1 MKRVLILGGGG
12 AMARAAI
19 ASAAACS
26 AVDKIVVA
34 DRIKAAAERAVTAS
48 AQQDAEIVAAEL
60 DLFDKAALERA
71 IADCD
76 AVLNCAGPF
85 YRTGVHVLE
94 AAIAAKRPYLDI
106 CDDWEP
112 TQEMLRLDGAARAAG
127 ITAVIGMGASPGVTN
142 LLARV
147 AASEVERCDS
157 LVTGRNLDGKQ
168 ESILEAE
175 RRVPGSHAAILHWLH
190 QLSGEIEIWRNGRAE
205 RARPFATLKVEPPGL
220 KPRTLYTVGHPAP
233 LTLPRVLPDL
243 ESVVNVMALSR
254 AETAMARA
262 LSARVAA
269 GSLSLEQAA
278 ALVLRPSNLPFSIR
292 FRAFWSDLADRFRP
306 LPDYPPLFAIADG
319 VKHGRRRKVAVWVT
333 RLPPPGMAGAIGV
346 PLAVAL
352 KMALTHRLDRPGVF
366 APEEI
371 IDPHIFFEEF
381 AIRATPKGTA
391 PGPLIHIETLEEEAA

>member
-26 AVDKIVVA
+26 AVGTIVVA
-34 DRIKAAAERAVTAS
+34 DRIKAAAERAVAAI
-48 AQQDAEIVAAEL
+48 AQEDAVTTPIEL
-60 DLFDKAALERA
+60 DLFDHDALGRA
-71 IADCD
+71 IAECD

-85 YRTGVHVLE
+85 YKTGVHVLE

-112 TQEMLRLDGAARAAG
+112 TKDMLRLDGAARAAG

-147 AASEVERCDS
+147 AASELDRCDS

-190 QLSGEIEIWRNGRAE
+190 QLSGEIEIWRNGRTE
-205 RARPFATLKVEPPGL
+205 RAKPFAAMKMAPPGL

-233 LTLPRVLPDL
+233 LTLPRVLPEL

-269 GSLSLEQAA
+269 GTLTLEQASA
-278 ALVLRPSNLPFSIR
+278 MVLRPANLPFPIR
-292 FRAFWSDLADRFRP
+292 LRAFFSDLADRLAP
-306 LPDYPPLFAIADG
+306 LPDYPPLFAFA
-319 VKHGRRRKVAVWVT
+319 HGMKNSRPRRVAAWVT

-346 PLAVAL
+346 PLAVGL
-352 KMALTHRLDRPGVF
+352 KLALTHRLDRHGVF

-391 PGPLIHIETLEEEAA
+391 PGPLIHIETVEEEAA